1 MAEPPEI
8 EVIRPDWQAPSNVR
22 AFTTTRN
29 GGFSHGA
36 WSSLNLGANCGDDPR
51 HVQQNRHAL
60 ARLLPSEPRWL
71 KQVHGTNAVSWDK
84 AKTTGAEADAIFSS
98 QPGQVCAVLT
108 ADCLPVLFCNQA
120 GTRIAAAHAG
130 WRGLAAGV
138 LEASVLAMECK
149 PADLIAWL
157 GPAIGPQAFEVG
169 RDVYDTFVEL
179 NPENTAAFK
188 PHRDRWLADLYQLAR
203 HALARVGIH
212 QVFGGGYCTYSE
224 PEYFYS
230 YRRDGVT
237 GRMASLIW
245 IEK

>member
-22 AFTTTRN
+22 AFTTTRD

-51 HVQQNRHAL
+51 HLQQNRHAL

-188 PHRDRWLADLYQLAR
+188 PHRDRWLADLYQLAG

-224 PEYFYS
+224 PEKFFS